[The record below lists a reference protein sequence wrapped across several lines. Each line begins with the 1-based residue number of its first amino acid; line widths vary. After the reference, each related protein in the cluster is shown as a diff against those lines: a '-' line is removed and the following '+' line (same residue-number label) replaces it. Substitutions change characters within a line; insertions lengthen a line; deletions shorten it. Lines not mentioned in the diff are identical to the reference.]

1 MGNTQEY
8 LKMLFNHPL
17 RGVDS
22 IFMRE
27 IMYDEE
33 KNVFVDLSADDGF
46 EYVENIYI
54 DIDPLYIE
62 LFKQKPDDMIIK
74 DKNGR
79 LTLLTLMPYMD

>member
-1 MGNTQEY
+1 MRNTQEY
-8 LKMLFNHPL
+8 LKKLFEHPE

-27 IMYDEE
+27 IMFDCN

-46 EYVENIYI
+46 AYIENIHT

-62 LFKQKPDDMIIK
+62 LFKKKPDDMIIK
-74 DKNGR
+74 DKHGR
-79 LTLLTLMPYMD
+79 LTLLTLMPYDD